1 MIENIEDKRLSRN
14 KRQKNHSRYLRIMG
28 AEREGMFN
36 IEVGNLV
43 FVQDAKNRNRFHL
56 PGGDKVSKD
65 WIYKQAVEQNWGTPI
80 KRYIQKPTR

>member
-1 MIENIEDKRLSRN
+1 M
-14 KRQKNHSRYLRIMG
+14 Y
-28 AEREGMFN
+28 N
-36 IEVGNLV
+36 IEVGSLV
-43 FVQDAKNRNRFHL
+43 FVQDAKNRNTFHL

>member
-43 FVQDAKNRNRFHL
+43 FVQDAKNRNRL
-56 PGGDKVSKD
+56 QLQREDTVTKER
-65 WIYKQAVEQNWGTPI
+65 I
-80 KRYIQKPTR
+80 

>member
-1 MIENIEDKRLSRN
+1 MGKLRKGNST
-14 KRQKNHSRYLRIMG
+14 RYLRSMG
-28 AEREGMFN
+28 AEREGMYN
-36 IEVGNLV
+36 LEVGSLV
-43 FVQDAKNRNRFHL
+43 YVKDAKNRNTFHL